1 MKSTF
6 KRLAAIG
13 LFGVLG
19 GLSFVVASCGT
30 SSCSGK
36 GDGSTQGNGFFAAE
50 NGHYVLTDD
59 YVVTAEDIEGMGGTD
74 GVTLSSSCTFDLRGH
89 TLDLNGYALNIA
101 SDGAQVEI
109 KDGTVANGRL
119 NIAIPDGEVRFAD
132 ATFTDSLS
140 CEIGASGNAVT
151 FDGVSMYGPC
161 TVQSECSL
169 NMTDSN
175 VSDITLT
182 EKAELVAGVR
192 ADIAQIRADSSAR
205 GAAVSITPGAEVGA
219 IALESSAEVTAAGL
233 VGDITVSGGAASSA
247 ELPKIDVLKSGAVDR
262 LRLDSAAEVSICGY
276 ISSLALSEAADGGSA
291 SAITI
296 GSEGS
301 VTGLTLNASAR
312 VDIEGHVSALTVGS
326 SATDEPSEL
335 VLTIAEH
342 SGISNASINSAVDMT
357 LDSIV
362 YRMMVAQGAE
372 GSNLTFGQNAGM
384 GYIAVLA
391 EGVSISKVGNGNVY
405 IYVAEGADTSL
416 FDDAITVYTSTQ
428 QNIDGLFAHE
438 HAFTVSSRTAP
449 TCTSEGVIEEEC
461 ACGERQETKIAAT
474 GHSYEYS
481 VVRQPSA
488 SQDGMGRYTCIYCGA
503 TQDVPIKPSA
513 SLTIDGLNALYGLIP
528 DGVYTFRTMA
538 YSPFTVVSGG
548 NTLELQFVIT
558 VRIEDGNMSAECDG
572 SAVNTYANGN
582 VADIQFKAISDGST
596 IFIYQLNA
604 DDDTDMIEGDSI
616 SCYAI
621 GAILNSIY
629 PLQTNFDADELYNDY
644 LSVFVNQDGT
654 AADTLLSDL
663 TEKLISSAFDAEE
676 NADGSR
682 TYSLN
687 AQALHAVLEETGDG
701 SVAMALDGLFGDGTA
716 ADIEGYLD
724 GIEYKK
730 ASDIVGYALS
740 VADKMGMG
748 KQQLYAILGNA
759 LSEFSDTTIDFDALV
774 LIYGDKPL
782 AEAVRQYLIDYN
794 GTSYDEEY
802 VAFMISLLAD
812 NIGSLLNSKV
822 SQVLTAENIPE
833 LPFDYAQLVA
843 AVGKYGKDVG
853 LTFTLDANDN
863 LIAFD
868 VTYMASVTGSD
879 GITATAEIFSASWKE
894 GDAVPQISF
903 DYDGAVASVEESED
917 GEITV
922 SVSLMGTE
930 HVAMFISK
938 SQDGLQLSVTVNSAD
953 GGKRLVDLSAEYISD
968 GEGGELTIGGT
979 LDGTAGGEVN
989 IEGTIAVGKGDSS
1002 QSDTGASGE
1011 VSDLKDILYRADIT
1025 LNKFSN
1031 PDNGTLRLEYATD
1044 ERGEFYRVTDTA
1056 VTYYITDS
1064 FAMGG
1069 VTYYIGIAEKIEK
1082 ILRVDCI
1089 DGLPDIIC
1097 SCSDDCDGWIYLN
1110 IVAVGRAEIYRTRT
1124 EGVFIKQEDG
1134 SYVAVRKDSEDR
1146 LREDIFYPSSGNDA
1160 LSAFAYYN
1168 PVTGESSPST
1178 AHKFSFSGRL
1188 QEGSTSCED
1197 GAEVTA
1203 TCTVCGYSYTYYKQG
1218 QEMTTVEEHSIATQ
1232 CDADTTISVSRCSVC
1247 GYELISDNMTSP
1259 TGTEIP

>member
-1 MKSTF
+1 M
-6 KRLAAIG
+6 A
-13 LFGVLG
+13 
-19 GLSFVVASCGT
+19 
-30 SSCSGK
+30 
-36 GDGSTQGNGFFAAE
+36 
-50 NGHYVLTDD
+50 
-59 YVVTAEDIEGMGGTD
+59 
-74 GVTLSSSCTFDLRGH
+74 
-89 TLDLNGYALNIA
+89 
-101 SDGAQVEI
+101 
-109 KDGTVANGRL
+109 
-119 NIAIPDGEVRFAD
+119 VRR
-132 ATFTDSLS
+132 
-140 CEIGASGNAVT
+140 
-151 FDGVSMYGPC
+151 
-161 TVQSECSL
+161 
-169 NMTDSN
+169 
-175 VSDITLT
+175 
-182 EKAELVAGVR
+182 ELV
-192 ADIAQIRADSSAR
+192 
-205 GAAVSITPGAEVGA
+205 
-219 IALESSAEVTAAGL
+219 
-233 VGDITVSGGAASSA
+233 
-247 ELPKIDVLKSGAVDR
+247 ID
-262 LRLDSAAEVSICGY
+262 ECG
-276 ISSLALSEAADGGSA
+276 
-291 SAITI
+291 
-296 GSEGS
+296 
-301 VTGLTLNASAR
+301 
-312 VDIEGHVSALTVGS
+312 
-326 SATDEPSEL
+326 
-335 VLTIAEH
+335 
-342 SGISNASINSAVDMT
+342 
-357 LDSIV
+357 
-362 YRMMVAQGAE
+362 
-372 GSNLTFGQNAGM
+372 
-384 GYIAVLA
+384 
-391 EGVSISKVGNGNVY
+391 
-405 IYVAEGADTSL
+405 
-416 FDDAITVYTSTQ
+416 
-428 QNIDGLFAHE
+428 
-438 HAFTVSSRTAP
+438 
-449 TCTSEGVIEEEC
+449 
-461 ACGERQETKIAAT
+461 
-474 GHSYEYS
+474 
-481 VVRQPSA
+481 
-488 SQDGMGRYTCIYCGA
+488 GA

-528 DGVYTFRTMA
+528 DGVYTFRTMEG
-538 YSPFTVVSGG
+538 SPFTVVSGG
-548 NTLELQFVIT
+548 NTFELQFAIT
-558 VRIEDGNMSAECDG
+558 VMIEDGNMSAECDG

-596 IFIYQLNA
+596 IFIYQLSA
-604 DDDTDMIEGDSI
+604 DDDTDMIAGDSI
-616 SCYAI
+616 SYYAI

-730 ASDIVGYALS
+730 TSDIVGYALS
-740 VADKMGMG
+740 FADKMGMG

-930 HVAMFISK
+930 HVAMLISK
-938 SQDGLQLSVTVNSAD
+938 SQDGLQLSVTVNSA
-953 GGKRLVDLSAEYISD
+953 
-968 GEGGELTIGGT
+968 
-979 LDGTAGGEVN
+979 GGEVN
-989 IEGTIAVGKGDSS
+989 IEGTVAVGKGDSS

-1064 FAMGG
+1064 FAMRG

-1146 LREDIFYPSSGNDA
+1146 LREDIFYPSSGNDT
-1160 LSAFAYYN
+1160 LFAFAYYN

-1218 QEMTTVEEHSIATQ
+1218 HEMTTVEEHSIATQ